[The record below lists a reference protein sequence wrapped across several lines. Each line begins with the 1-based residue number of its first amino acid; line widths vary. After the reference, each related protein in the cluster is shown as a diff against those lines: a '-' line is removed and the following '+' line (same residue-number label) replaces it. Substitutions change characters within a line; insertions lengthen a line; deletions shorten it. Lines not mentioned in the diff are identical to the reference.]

1 MRPIGRTFLPKLPS
15 LPGLDRV
22 FSRDRELANLMPPL
36 DSPKT
41 DLADAM
47 RILQALYELVDRI
60 HRSESLSEIN
70 DAALDAILDALQ
82 CDRASILLFDEAK
95 VMRFSGWRGLSED
108 YRQAVEG
115 HSPWTHEE
123 KSPVPLA
130 IDDVAQ
136 AEMDESLRG
145 VISNEGIAALC
156 FIPLVSSGRLIG
168 KFMAYFDEP
177 HLHSEH
183 ELDLGLAIARQ
194 LSFGI
199 ERQRAEEARRS
210 GEERFRELANNIDQ
224 IAWTLNE
231 QGEATW
237 YNRRW
242 YEFSGTTLEEMADGS
257 GRRFQHPEHVERVNE
272 RFQQCVANGEP
283 WEDTFPLRGK
293 DGIYRWFL
301 SRAVPIRDESG
312 RIIRWF
318 GTNTDVTELRELGEA
333 LREADH
339 RKDEF
344 LATLA
349 HELRNPLAPIRNAV
363 QILQLTGPPSPELQW
378 AREVI
383 DRQVQQMTHLIEDLM
398 DISRI
403 TRNTMEL
410 RKENVELGAIL
421 QSAVETSRP
430 LIDASGHSITV
441 SLPPQPISLNA
452 DPTRMAQVFSNLL
465 NNAAKYSEKAGRI
478 ELTASPEGDDVVV
491 SVRDHGIGIPRE
503 MLTRIFDLFTQVDRS
518 LERAHGGLGIGLTLV
533 RRLVEMHGGKVTAH
547 SDGAGKGSVFMV
559 RLPIAAALPASAEAP
574 PMSGT
579 PIDARKSHRI
589 LIVDDNGDAAT
600 SLSMMLTILGYE
612 TRTAAD
618 GQSGLDAAM
627 EFRPQAIL
635 LDIGIPKM
643 NGYDVARR
651 IREQPWGKKM
661 VLIAVTGWGQ
671 TEDIQR
677 TIEAGFDHHLVKPV
691 DPADLTKLLASLIA
705 EDDAQQADH

>member
-1 MRPIGRTFLPKLPS
+1 
-15 LPGLDRV
+15 
-22 FSRDRELANLMPPL
+22 MPPL

-41 DLADAM
+41 DLVDAM

-60 HRSESLSEIN
+60 HRSESMSEVN
-70 DAALDAILDALQ
+70 NAALDGILDALQ

-95 VMRFSGWRGLSED
+95 MMRFVGWRGLSEG
-108 YRQAVEG
+108 YRRAVEG
-115 HSPWTHEE
+115 HSPWTSGEE
-123 KSPVPLA
+123 NPEPLS
-130 IDDVAQ
+130 IDDITQ
-136 AEMDESLRG
+136 AEMEESLRS

-156 FIPLVSSGRLIG
+156 FIPLLSSGRLIG

-177 HLHSEH
+177 HVHSRH

-199 ERQRAEEARRS
+199 ERQRAREARRS

-231 QGEATW
+231 KGETTW

-242 YEFSGTTLEEMADGS
+242 YEFSGTTLEEMTAG
-257 GRRFQHPEHVERVNE
+257 GGGRFQHPAHVNRVTE
-272 RFQQCVANGEP
+272 RFQQCVTNGEP

-293 DGIYRWFL
+293 DGSYRWFL
-301 SRAVPIRDESG
+301 SRAVPIRDENG

-318 GTNTDVTELRELGEA
+318 GTNTDVTALRELEEA

-363 QILQLTGPPSPELQW
+363 QILRLKGPPSLELQW

-383 DRQVQQMTHLIEDLM
+383 DRQVQQMTHLIDDLM
-398 DISRI
+398 DVSRI
-403 TRNTMEL
+403 ARNTIEL

-421 QSAVETSRP
+421 QTAVETSRP
-430 LIDASGHSITV
+430 LINASGHSITV
-441 SLPPQPISLNA
+441 TQPPQPIYLNA
-452 DPTRMAQVFSNLL
+452 DSTRMAQVFSNLL
-465 NNAAKYSEKAGRI
+465 NNAAKYSEKSGRI
-478 ELTASPEGDDVVV
+478 ELTAERDGYEVVV

-503 MLTRIFDLFTQVDRS
+503 MLPRIFDLFTQVDRS

-533 RRLVEMHGGKVTAH
+533 RRLVEMHGGSVTAQ
-547 SDGAGKGSVFMV
+547 SEGAGKGSVFTV
-559 RLPIAAALPASAEAP
+559 RLPIAVPLPAAKDRTAAAD
-574 PMSGT
+574 T
-579 PIDARKSHRI
+579 PLDARQEHRI
-589 LIVDDNGDAAT
+589 LIVDDNDDAAT
-600 SLSMMLTILGYE
+600 SLSVMLTILGYE
-612 TRTAAD
+612 THTAAD
-618 GQSGLDAAM
+618 GVSGLEAAM
-627 EFRPQAIL
+627 EFRPHAIL

-651 IREQPWGKKM
+651 IREQPWGEKM

-671 TEDIQR
+671 AEDIQR
-677 TIEAGFDHHLVKPV
+677 TLEAGFDHHLVKPV
-691 DPADLTKLLASLIA
+691 DPADLTKLLSTLIT
-705 EDDAQQADH
+705 ESDSQPSDH